1 MILAAREPYRI
12 NHERVPAIV
21 MADGFAEPGRLHI
34 FGMFVGEINAAHEM
48 IALPYHP
55 NLLRRLDEIHGLE
68 KKELARNAPRPAARL
83 RGKGNRHLAAEH
95 LFIRL
100 LHVLCGPG
108 FQDRILRI
116 HDRGPEVAT
125 CITTAVLTL
134 AGIRI
139 ARIGLHWP
147 VSRARRRVELKI
159 PEVRVPADISATK
172 LRNGIRSECG
182 HAKRR
187 NKGDHKK
194 ASDDTAYQ
202 QAAAQCRYPHM

>member
-1 MILAAREPYRI
+1 MD
-12 NHERVPAIV
+12 
-21 MADGFAEPGRLHI
+21 DGLAEPGRLHN

-55 NLLRRLDEIHGLE
+55 NLLRRLGEIHGLE
-68 KKELARNAPRPAARL
+68 KKELARNAPRPAARC

-108 FQDRILRI
+108 FQDRILSI

-147 VSRARRRVELKI
+147 VSRARRGVELKI
-159 PEVRVPADISATK
+159 PEVRVPADISAAK
-172 LRNGIRSECG
+172 LRNEIRSESG

-194 ASDDTAYQ
+194 TSDDNAYH
-202 QAAAQCRYPHM
+202 QAAAPCAYPHKG

>member
-1 MILAAREPYRI
+1 ML
-12 NHERVPAIV
+12 
-21 MADGFAEPGRLHI
+21 
-34 FGMFVGEINAAHEM
+34 VGEINAAHEI

-68 KKELARNAPRPAARL
+68 KKELPRNAPRPAARL

-116 HDRGPEVAT
+116 HDRGPVVT
-125 CITTAVLTL
+125 SRTTAVLTL
-134 AGIRI
+134 AYIRI
-139 ARIGLHWP
+139 VRIGLDWP
-147 VSRARRRVELKI
+147 VRRARRRVELKV
-159 PEVRVPADISATK
+159 PEVCVPADISATK
-172 LRNGIRSECG
+172 LRSGIRSGCG
-182 HAKRR
+182 PAKRR
-187 NKGDHKK
+187 TKGDKK
-194 ASDDTAYQ
+194 AGDDTAYQ